1 GVQLY
6 EGLNEYF
13 SFYNSQR
20 PHQSLGYK
28 TPAMLYAK
36 AA

>member
-1 GVQLY
+1 MY

-13 SFYNSQR
+13 SFYNNSR
-20 PHQSLGYK
+20 PHQSLGYQ
-28 TPAMLYAK
+28 TPESMYKRK